1 MMILAN
7 GMLIFGGVVLGVIL
21 LFGVWLIMTYN
32 RFVSIRQ
39 HLKESWSDVDVEL
52 KRRYDLIPN
61 LISTVKGYADHEK
74 SLFME
79 VTEART
85 KAMENTGSPDAQS
98 GDEQKLVRGVGR
110 LLAVAEQYPDLKA
123 SANFLEL
130 QDELSNT
137 EDRIAAGRRFYN
149 ANVREMNQLCITF
162 PSNLV
167 GGMFGFKSEGFFE
180 VGNAGEREV
189 PKALMDSPG
198 AKPE

>member
-7 GMLIFGGVVLGVIL
+7 GMLIFGGVVLGVVLI
-21 LFGVWLIMTYN
+21 FGIWLIMTYN

>member
-21 LFGVWLIMTYN
+21 IFGVWLIMTYN

-85 KAMENTGSPDAQS
+85 KAMENTGSPDSQS

-149 ANVREMNQLCITF
+149 ANVREMNQLCTTF

-189 PKALMDSPG
+189 PKALMD
-198 AKPE
+198 

>member
-21 LFGVWLIMTYN
+21 IFGVWLIMTYN

-85 KAMENTGSPDAQS
+85 KAMENTGSPDSQS

-149 ANVREMNQLCITF
+149 ANVREMNQLCTTF

>member
-21 LFGVWLIMTYN
+21 IFGVWLIMTYN

-198 AKPE
+198 SKPE

>member
-21 LFGVWLIMTYN
+21 IFGVWLIMTYN

>member
-21 LFGVWLIMTYN
+21 IFGIWLIMTYN

-61 LISTVKGYADHEK
+61 LISTVKGYAEHEK

-79 VTEART
+79 VTEARN
-85 KAMENTGSPDAQS
+85 KAMENNGNPESQS

-130 QDELSNT
+130 QEELSNT

-149 ANVREMNQLCITF
+149 ANVRELNQLCTTF

-189 PKALMDSPG
+189 PKALMD
-198 AKPE
+198 

>member
-21 LFGVWLIMTYN
+21 IFGVWLIMTYN

-149 ANVREMNQLCITF
+149 ANVREMNQLCTTF

-189 PKALMDSPG
+189 PKALMD
-198 AKPE
+198 

>member
-7 GMLIFGGVVLGVIL
+7 GMLIFGGVVLGVVLI
-21 LFGVWLIMTYN
+21 FGIWLIMTYN

-61 LISTVKGYADHEK
+61 LISTVKGYAAHEK

-79 VTEART
+79 VTEARN
-85 KAMENTGSPDAQS
+85 KAMENNGSPDSQS

-149 ANVREMNQLCITF
+149 ANVREMNQLCTTF

-189 PKALMDSPG
+189 PKALMD
-198 AKPE
+198 

>member
-7 GMLIFGGVVLGVIL
+7 GMLIFGAVVLGVVLI
-21 LFGVWLIMTYN
+21 FGIWLIMTYN

-79 VTEART
+79 VTEARN
-85 KAMENTGSPDAQS
+85 KAMKNNGNPESQS

-149 ANVREMNQLCITF
+149 ANVREMNQLCTTF
-162 PSNLV
+162 PNNLV

-189 PKALMDSPG
+189 PKALMD
-198 AKPE
+198 

>member
-21 LFGVWLIMTYN
+21 IFGVWLIMTYN

-61 LISTVKGYADHEK
+61 LISTVKGYVDHEK

-85 KAMENTGSPDAQS
+85 KAMENTGSPDSQS

-149 ANVREMNQLCITF
+149 ANVREMNQLCTTF

-189 PKALMDSPG
+189 PKALMD
-198 AKPE
+198 